1 MANPDPYGQGIQI
14 AALAD
19 APDAETLAHGIVDA
33 VAPRL
38 NLRFASAAARA
49 AQLVGAAAPVAGMLT
64 YLLAE
69 DRYDVRMADGTWQAL
84 SPGAWIPLTFASG
97 YAARTGL
104 PSYRIVNGSV
114 EMRGTF
120 QRSAGGAFSKG
131 VTFTVMTLPAAARP
145 TSYRYFLGRTEWA
158 ADMQGGIE
166 VAPDGTVNVGI
177 PNTAGT
183 AASWMALDQVRY
195 SLT

>member
-1 MANPDPYGQGIQI
+1 MPTSDPYGQSINI
-14 AALAD
+14 AALTD

-49 AQLVGAAAPVAGMLT
+49 AQLVGAAAPVPGMYT
-64 YLLAE
+64 YLVAE

-84 SPGAWIPLTFASG
+84 SPGAWIPLSFAAG

-114 EMRGTF
+114 EFRGTF
-120 QRSAGGAFSKG
+120 QRSAGGAFTKG
-131 VTFTVMTLPAAARP
+131 ATFTIMTLPAAARP
-145 TSYRYFLGRTEWA
+145 TSFRYFIARTEWA
-158 ADMQGGIE
+158 ADMYGGVE
-166 VAPDGTVNVGI
+166 VAIDGTVNVGI

-183 AASWMALDQVRY
+183 AASWMSLDAIRY